1 MPEPVGHQATGH
13 AGLCIADG
21 KAASS
26 NLCSTHLAC
35 SAQGSKSARLMFCA
49 RCFVLTCSATQAAS
63 YAQRALE
70 AKSAEELEEAAL
82 RSARAQSQ
90 AEEAEARAATA
101 AAMATAHQEVSA
113 SQAVAAEQACF
124 LLMALLGPD
133 RAIRH

>member
-1 MPEPVGHQATGH
+1 M
-13 AGLCIADG
+13 
-21 KAASS
+21 
-26 NLCSTHLAC
+26 
-35 SAQGSKSARLMFCA
+35 
-49 RCFVLTCSATQAAS
+49 LTCSAAQAAS
-63 YAQRALE
+63 YAQRALG

-82 RSARAQSQ
+82 RSARARSQ

-133 RAIRH
+133 KHDQTPFNAHRTATWHTLTDAEGLYH

>member
-1 MPEPVGHQATGH
+1 M
-13 AGLCIADG
+13 
-21 KAASS
+21 
-26 NLCSTHLAC
+26 
-35 SAQGSKSARLMFCA
+35 
-49 RCFVLTCSATQAAS
+49 LTCSAAQAAS

-113 SQAVAAEQACF
+113 SQAAAAEQACL

-133 RAIRH
+133 KRHQVIAHRTATWQTQTNAVGAVAREDTHAPFLLPLHGKLRHTGC